1 MKIAVLGS
9 NGFVGRNIGSYLKNH
24 HNVVPVTR
32 ATVDLLDP
40 YKLADY
46 LKEQKFDVIINAAA
60 SMTGN
65 DSFLDTRNNLGLFMN
80 FYNNSNQF
88 KKFINLASGA
98 EFDRTFDINCAREEL
113 IFDRMPSDSYG
124 FGQNVKS
131 RLIIS
136 KRNFYNLRI
145 FNCFGQGE
153 SQTRIFPRFIAK
165 QYESTFEITNNR
177 YFDYFSIQDLCKVVD
192 AFVHNNYDYQDVNC
206 VYMEKY
212 KISEV
217 IGMFASVHNLKN
229 NIVVVSES
237 DNNYTGDGNIL
248 KSLGIELEGLE
259 KGIKQYVYN

>member
-1 MKIAVLGS
+1 MKIGVLGS
-9 NGFVGRNIGSYLKNH
+9 NGFVGSNIVSYLTHH
-24 HNVVPVTR
+24 HNVVPITR
-32 ATVDLLDP
+32 ATIDLLDP
-40 YKLADY
+40 YKLPNY

-124 FGQNVKS
+124 FGQNIKS
-131 RLIIS
+131 RLIIG

-153 SQTRIFPRFIAK
+153 SNTRIFPRFIAK
-165 QYESTFEITNNR
+165 QNEETFEINNDR

-192 AFVHNNYDYQDVNC
+192 RFVQGSYDYQDINC

-217 IGMFASVHNLKN
+217 ISMFSNIHNLKN
-229 NIVVVSES
+229 NIVVVSKSE
-237 DNNYTGDGNIL
+237 NNYTGDGNIL
-248 KSLGIELEGLE
+248 KSLGIELDGLE
-259 KGIKQYVYN
+259 KGIKKYVYN